1 MALLTDFLL
10 TELLIE
16 LGRWWSD
23 MCLAAGSNGFN
34 SLTYLLTYLLGRRFN
49 GFTEREKC
57 LQVIIDACKKLK
69 PPLEVPVIDPRGDST
84 PRS

>member
-1 MALLTDFLL
+1 MGALMALLTDFLL

-34 SLTYLLTYLLGRRFN
+34 SLTYLLTYIL
-49 GFTEREKC
+49 TWP
-57 LQVIIDACKKLK
+57 QVQRLHGA
-69 PPLEVPVIDPRGDST
+69 
-84 PRS
+84 